1 MMYFA
6 FGEIMKVE
14 ILRICIIPK
23 GYEKMIHNNGV
34 DPIVPEAV
42 MKLSNQEK
50 GYVLVRALPYIQKY
64 TGKTVVIKYGGNAMI
79 NEELKEA
86 VISDIVL
93 LTCVGIN
100 IVLVHGGGPEIND
113 MLNRVGKE
121 SKFVNGLRYT
131 DDETMDIVQMVLC
144 GKVNKELV
152 TRLQQMG
159 GKAVGLSGLD
169 GGLLKAEKLTE
180 DGFDYGNVGE
190 IISVDAS
197 IIKANMENGFIPV
210 VSTVAQGVDGAAA
223 YNINA
228 DTAAAEIAIALGAQ
242 NLILLTDIAGV
253 MRDPKDPATLIP
265 EIKVDDIEGL
275 IDEGVIKGGM
285 IPKIRCCADALH
297 KGVAHAVILDGRV
310 PHSILIEMLSDEGA
324 GTMFVK

>member
-1 MMYFA
+1 MSFN
-6 FGEIMKVE
+6 EIDRAKVLAE
-14 ILRICIIPK
+14 
-23 GYEKMIHNNGV
+23 
-34 DPIVPEAV
+34 
-42 MKLSNQEK
+42 
-50 GYVLVRALPYIQKY
+50 ALPYIQKY
-64 TGKTVVIKYGGNAMI
+64 TGKTIVVKYGGNAMI
-79 NEELKEA
+79 SEELRQA
-86 VISDIVL
+86 VISDIIL
-93 LTCVGIN
+93 LHLVGIN
-100 IVLVHGGGPEIND
+100 VVVVHGGGPEINE
-113 MLNRVGKE
+113 MLKKIGKE

-253 MRDPKDPATLIP
+253 MRDPKDPSTLIP

>member
-1 MMYFA
+1 
-6 FGEIMKVE
+6 
-14 ILRICIIPK
+14 
-23 GYEKMIHNNGV
+23 MIHNNGV
-34 DPIVPEAV
+34 NPIVPEAV

-86 VISDIVL
+86 VISDLVL

-100 IVLVHGGGPEIND
+100 IVLVHGGGPEINE
-113 MLNRVGKE
+113 MLEKVGKE

-169 GGLLKAEKLTE
+169 GGLLKAEKLSK

-253 MRDPKDPATLIP
+253 MRDPKDPSTLIP

>member
-1 MMYFA
+1 
-6 FGEIMKVE
+6 
-14 ILRICIIPK
+14 
-23 GYEKMIHNNGV
+23 MIHNNGV
-34 DPIVPEAV
+34 NPVVPEAV

-113 MLNRVGKE
+113 MLNKIGKE

-190 IISVDAS
+190 IVSVDAS